1 MSKTTLIAEPGR
13 QDIILSRVFAAPR
26 HRVYA
31 AYTDPEAIP
40 HWWGPRFL
48 ATTVDRM
55 EVRKG
60 GVWRFV
66 QRDAQGNEYAFHGV
80 YHDAVAPE
88 RIVSTFE
95 FEGAPGHVA
104 LETAMFEELPGGLTR
119 LTVRTVFQ
127 TVEDRDAMLR
137 TGASEGGSESWDRLE
152 QLLAG

>member
-1 MSKTTLIAEPGR
+1 MSKTTVVAEPGR

-26 HRVYA
+26 DRVYG
-31 AYTDPEAIP
+31 AYTDPQAIP

-48 ATTVDRM
+48 TTTVDRM

-66 QRDAQGNEYAFHGV
+66 QRDTQGNQYAFNGV

-104 LETAMFEELPGGLTR
+104 LETATFEELPDGSTR

-152 QLLAG
+152 ELLAG